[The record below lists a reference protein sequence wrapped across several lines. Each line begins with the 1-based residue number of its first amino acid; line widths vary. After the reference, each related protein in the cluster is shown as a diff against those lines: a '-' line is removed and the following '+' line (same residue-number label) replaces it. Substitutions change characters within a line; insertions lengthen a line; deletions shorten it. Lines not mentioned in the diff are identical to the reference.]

1 MSRLG
6 PGDGAAQT
14 QKEQRM
20 SWEASFG
27 QSWFWVTAAILW
39 WRSGASVFGAPRRL
53 IAEALKHPGAADY
66 ARQLVRYR
74 LGPGHPVPR
83 GLLPL
88 RWPALG
94 ALTAYCAL
102 GAVYGDMLALAV
114 LTGLTPIALSGVWLE
129 ERMIAAVEG
138 RSAAGAEEQS
148 FAEALDQIW
157 KLRFAVVLA
166 AAAAT
171 LAASRLTADVDPAA
185 TGWDFL

>member
-1 MSRLG
+1 
-6 PGDGAAQT
+6 
-14 QKEQRM
+14 M

-53 IAEALKHPGAADY
+53 IAEALKQPGAADY

-114 LTGLTPIALSGVWLE
+114 LTGLMPIALSGVLLE
-129 ERMIAAVEG
+129 DRMIAAVEG
-138 RSAAGAEEQS
+138 RSAGGAGGAPEQS

-157 KLRFAVVLA
+157 KLRFAVVLI

-171 LAASRLTADVDPAA
+171 LAASRMTAEIDPAA